1 MARAEMTQEN
11 SRHNFKSFVWHASW
25 LGFTVTFT
33 EVNTVLPGLIVEV
46 GGSEIHVGIL
56 TAIMV
61 GAPMLTQLL
70 FAGLLTPKPRKKP
83 FLLLGIYL
91 RVAALA
97 GVAWTLSQVAQIN
110 AGFMIFLVYAWMLI
124 FTTSGS
130 FAGVSYTDILGKSIA
145 GEQRKRFFVL
155 RQFLSSIG
163 VLVSALIA
171 REILQNYGYPLNYEI
186 LFIAASA
193 CLFMASLGFVAL
205 REKPVASR
213 YESSSILEI
222 FRFIPAYLK
231 EDANLRNFII
241 VNNLAGFAA
250 TLTPFYVVLAKERY
264 SLSTTDI
271 GNFLLI
277 GITGMVLSN
286 FLWSQVVRK
295 YSFKGVLIVWII
307 IGAILPVL
315 ALILSHWAPYA
326 LYQTIFFL
334 SGVGISAQK
343 ISQDGV
349 LIEISENDNRAL
361 YSGIK
366 GAFNLSIALFPLV
379 SGFLIVWIGYTP
391 VFLFGALSMSLALVF
406 VRRLNCEVKHTP

>member
-1 MARAEMTQEN
+1 MTQDN
-11 SRHNFKSFVWHASW
+11 SRHNFRAFVWHASW

-33 EVNTVLPGLIVEV
+33 EVNTVLPGLIVEA

-91 RVAALA
+91 RVIALA
-97 GVAWTLSQVAQIN
+97 GVAWTLSQLTRIQP
-110 AGFMIFLVYAWMLI
+110 GFLIFLVYAWMLV

-130 FAGVSYTDILGKSIA
+130 FAGVSYTDILGKSIV

-155 RQFLSSIG
+155 KQFLSSIG
-163 VLVSALIA
+163 VLISALIA
-171 REILQNYGYPLNYEI
+171 RELLHRFSYPMNYEI

-193 CLFMASLGFVAL
+193 CLFLASLGFVVL
-205 REKPVASR
+205 KEQPVASR

-222 FRFIPAYLK
+222 FKFIPGYLR

-241 VNNLAGFAA
+241 VNNLAGFAT
-250 TLTPFYVVLAKERY
+250 TLTPFYVVLAKDKY
-264 SLSTTDI
+264 SLSTSDI

-286 FLWSQVVRK
+286 FLWSQVVKR
-295 YSFKGVLIVWII
+295 YSFKGVLVVWII
-307 IGAILPVL
+307 IGAMLPVL
-315 ALILSHWAPYA
+315 ALVLSKTAPYA
-326 LYQTIFFL
+326 LYQVIFFL

-366 GAFNLSIALFPLV
+366 GAFNLTIALFPLV
-379 SGFLIVWIGYTP
+379 SGFVIVWLGYTP
-391 VFLFGALSMSLALVF
+391 VFIFGALSMISALYF
-406 VRRLNCEVKHTP
+406 VRRLNCEVKTS

>member
-1 MARAEMTQEN
+1 MTQDN
-11 SRHNFKSFVWHASW
+11 SRHNFRAFVWHASW
-25 LGFTVTFT
+25 LGFTTTFT
-33 EVNTVLPGLIVEV
+33 EVNIVLPGLIVEV
-46 GGSEIHVGIL
+46 GGSQIHIGIL

-91 RVAALA
+91 RVTALA
-97 GVAWTLSQVAQIN
+97 GVAWTLSRLTSIN
-110 AGFMIFLVYAWMLI
+110 PSFMIFLVYAWMLV

-130 FAGVSYTDILGKSIA
+130 FAGVSYTDILGKSIV

-163 VLVSALIA
+163 VLISALIA
-171 REILQNYGYPLNYEI
+171 RELLKRFAYPMNYEI
-186 LFIAASA
+186 LFIAAA
-193 CLFMASLGFVAL
+193 VCLFLASLGFVAL

-222 FRFIPAYLK
+222 FKFIPGYLR

-241 VNNLAGFAA
+241 VNNLAGFAT
-250 TLTPFYVVLAKERY
+250 TLTPFYVVLAKDSY
-264 SLSTTDI
+264 SLSASDI

-277 GITGMVLSN
+277 GISGMVLSN
-286 FLWSQVVRK
+286 FLWSRVVAK
-295 YSFKGVLIVWII
+295 HSFKGVLVVWIL
-307 IGAILPVL
+307 IGACLPVL
-315 ALILSHWAPYA
+315 ALVLSHWAPYA
-326 LYQTIFFL
+326 AFQAIFFL
-334 SGVGISAQK
+334 SGVAISAQK
-343 ISQDGV
+343 ISQGGV

-361 YSGIK
+361 YAGIN

-379 SGFLIVWIGYTP
+379 SGFVIVWLGYAP
-391 VFLFGALSMSLALVF
+391 VFILGSVAMISALFF
-406 VRRLNCEVKHTP
+406 VRRLNCEIKTT